1 MKEPVG
7 VDGPAASCAKV
18 RLLLKPDER
27 MEPSMTEISR
37 IAIDTSKQVFTIHV
51 TDAAGQVV
59 QKRNLRRREL
69 LP

>member
-1 MKEPVG
+1 
-7 VDGPAASCAKV
+7 
-18 RLLLKPDER
+18 
-27 MEPSMTEISR
+27 MTEISR